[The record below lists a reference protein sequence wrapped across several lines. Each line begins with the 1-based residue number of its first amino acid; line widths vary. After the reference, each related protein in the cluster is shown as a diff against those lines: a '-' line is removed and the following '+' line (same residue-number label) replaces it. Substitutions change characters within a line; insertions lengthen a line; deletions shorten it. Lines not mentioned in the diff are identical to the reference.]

1 MTSLKDKTISGMGW
15 SLLQSIGGRSIS
27 FMVMIILARLLTPEN
42 FGLIGV
48 LLIFI
53 QLSQSLIVAGFNQ
66 ALIQNKDTD
75 EEDYSSVFW
84 INLAVSIILYM
95 ILFLT
100 APLIAAFYNQPI
112 LTNLA
117 RVLSLVFVINSF
129 SFVQETRLSK
139 EMRFKILSI
148 INIPSLVL
156 GGAVSVIMALNGFG
170 VWSIVAMQLVSR
182 LAYVIQI
189 WLFSKWKPQFIFN
202 IIKVKKL
209 LSFGSKL
216 MFSEIIHIFY
226 QNIYLVII
234 GKFYPLS
241 SVGYYQNASNL
252 VNTPSYTLSGAL
264 NLVAFP
270 VFSSIQDD
278 NRRLKAGF
286 KKIIQHALFWVTPIF
301 VLAGVLAEPLFRFVF
316 TEKWLPAVPYFQWLC
331 IVGIFTPINSFNLNI
346 LNVKGRS
353 DLFLKLEILK
363 KAIIT
368 IGIIAAIPFGIMA
381 LIIFQA
387 VNSILMFLINSYY
400 SGRFIQYSILEQL
413 KDVMSIFLLS
423 IGVGIIIYFL
433 NQTQLG
439 FSDFVQLFFGFGVG
453 VILYWISAKYWKF
466 TPYLDIQH
474 ILKTKFSKHFHK

>member
-1 MTSLKDKTISGMGW
+1 MISLLDKTISGVFW

-27 FMVMIILARLLTPEN
+27 FVVMIILARLLTPES

-48 LLIFI
+48 LMIFI
-53 QLSQSLIVAGFNQ
+53 QLSQSLIAAGFNQ
-66 ALIQNKDTD
+66 ALIQKKNTD

-84 INLAVSIILYM
+84 INLTISIILYI
-95 ILFLT
+95 ILFFT
-100 APLIAAFYNQPI
+100 APLIAEFYNQPI
-112 LTNLA
+112 LTKLTQ
-117 RVLSLVFVINSF
+117 VLSLVFVINSF

-139 EMRFKILSI
+139 EMRFKTLSI

-156 GGAVSVIMALNGFG
+156 GGVVSISMAFMGFG
-170 VWSIVAMQLVSR
+170 VWSIIAMQLVSR
-182 LAYVIQI
+182 FVYVIQI
-189 WLFSKWKPQFIFN
+189 WLFSKWKPQFVFN
-202 IIKVKKL
+202 FIKVKKL

-216 MFSEIIHIFY
+216 MFSEVIHIIY

-270 VFSSIQDD
+270 VFSSIQNDD
-278 NRRLKAGF
+278 RRLKAGF
-286 KKIIQHALFWVTPIF
+286 KKIIQQAFFWVCPIF
-301 VLAGVLAEPLFRFVF
+301 ILAGVLAEPLFRLIF

-331 IVGIFTPINSFNLNI
+331 IVGIFTPLNNFNLNI

-363 KAIIT
+363 KVIIT
-368 IGIIAAIPFGIMA
+368 IGIIVAIPFGIMA

-387 VNSILMFLINSYY
+387 TSSIFMYLINSYY
-400 SGRFIQYSILEQL
+400 SGRFIQYPIIEQIKDILP
-413 KDVMSIFLLS
+413 IFLLS
-423 IGVGIIIYFL
+423 IGLGIIIHFL
-433 NQTQLG
+433 NLSLLG
-439 FSDFVQLFFGFGVG
+439 TSDFVQLLIGFSVG
-453 VILYWISAKYWKF
+453 GILYWVAVKYWKF
-466 TPYLDIQH
+466 SPYLDIQH
-474 ILKTKFSKHFHK
+474 IFNTKILKLFNK